1 MASGQTSSPAGKLS
15 FYRLVRAISGCQR
28 ITILTEGE
36 RHEAVAPYRLIA
48 LDGYWYLV
56 AEHNR
61 QLRVFRL
68 DEIHL
73 VRPSRETFIRSELLY
88 QLSEDKHFISA
99 LPHFR
104 FIQQSLNSFS
114 PSESRG
120 NPDKLIRD
128 CLHN

>member
-1 MASGQTSSPAGKLS
+1 
-15 FYRLVRAISGCQR
+15 
-28 ITILTEGE
+28 
-36 RHEAVAPYRLIA
+36 YRLIA

-56 AEHNR
+56 AEYNR

-73 VRPSRETFIRSELLY
+73 VRPSRETFIRSELLH
-88 QLSEDKHFISA
+88 QLSEDKHFILA

-120 NPDKLIRD
+120 QSGQTD
-128 CLHN
+128 

>member
-1 MASGQTSSPAGKLS
+1 KLC

-61 QLRVFRL
+61 QLHVFRL

-120 NPDKLIRD
+120 QSGQTD
-128 CLHN
+128 